1 MIPDRESMERIIKK
15 ADILI
20 EALPYIRTFFG
31 KTVVIKY
38 GGKAMVDEEL
48 KETFAQDVVLMKYV
62 GMNPVI
68 VHGGGP
74 QISSMMKR
82 LGKEPKFVKGIRI
95 TDKETMEIVEMVLGG
110 TINKEIVTAINR
122 HGGKAVGLTG
132 KDGRLITARQIEL
145 DRPKKNKAGSPD
157 MGMAGEVEEVDPRLL
172 SCLEGDRFIPVIAP
186 IGADRQG
193 KGYNIN
199 ADIVAGS
206 IASALKTE
214 KLIFL
219 TDVQGI
225 LDKDGKLLSTLSKKE
240 TSKLIRDEVISNG
253 MLPKVRSCLAALEGG
268 VKKTH
273 IIDGRIPHAILLE
286 IFTDKGIGTEIIS

>member
-1 MIPDRESMERIIKK
+1 MERIIKK

-82 LGKEPKFVKGIRI
+82 LGKEPKFIKGIRV

-132 KDGRLITARQIEL
+132 KDGSLITARQVEL
-145 DRPKKNKAGSPD
+145 DRPKKNKARSPD

-172 SCLEGDRFIPVIAP
+172 SCLERDRFIPVIAP
-186 IGADRQG
+186 IGADREG

-199 ADIVAGS
+199 ADIAAGS

-219 TDVQGI
+219 T
-225 LDKDGKLLSTLSKKE
+225 
-240 TSKLIRDEVISNG
+240 
-253 MLPKVRSCLAALEGG
+253 
-268 VKKTH
+268 
-273 IIDGRIPHAILLE
+273 
-286 IFTDKGIGTEIIS
+286 

>member
-1 MIPDRESMERIIKK
+1 MRDTELMEKLIKK

-20 EALPYIRTFFG
+20 EALPYIRSFFG
-31 KTVVIKY
+31 KTIVIKY
-38 GGKAMVDEEL
+38 GGKAMVDDKL

-62 GMNPVI
+62 GMNPII

-82 LGKEPKFVKGIRI
+82 LGKEPKFVKGVRI
-95 TDKETMEIVEMVLGG
+95 TDQETMEIVEMVLGG

-132 KDGRLITARQIEL
+132 KDGRLITARQLEIEGTK
-145 DRPKKNKAGSPD
+145 RKAAKSPD
-157 MGMAGEVEEVDPRLL
+157 MGMVGEVEKVDPRLL
-172 SCLEGDRFIPVIAP
+172 SCLEVDRFIPVIAP
-186 IGADRQG
+186 IGVDNRG
-193 KGYNIN
+193 RGYNIN
-199 ADIVAGS
+199 ADLVAGS
-206 IASALKTE
+206 IASALKAE

-219 TDVQGI
+219 TDVKGI
-225 LDKDGKLLSTLSKKE
+225 LGRDGRLISTLSKKE
-240 TSKLIRDEVISNG
+240 MSKLIKDEVISDG

-286 IFTDKGIGTEIIS
+286 VFTDKGIGTEIAS

>member
-1 MIPDRESMERIIKK
+1 MMPDRESMERIIKK

-38 GGKAMVDEEL
+38 GGKAMVDEKL

-82 LGKEPKFVKGIRI
+82 LGKEPKFIKGIRV

-132 KDGRLITARQIEL
+132 KDGRLITARQIEP

-172 SCLEGDRFIPVIAP
+172 SCLERDRFIPVIAP
-186 IGADRQG
+186 IGADRKG

-219 TDVQGI
+219 TDVKGI
-225 LDKDGKLLSTLSKKE
+225 LDKDGRLLSTLSKKE
-240 TSKLIRDEVISNG
+240 TSKLIRDEVISDG

-286 IFTDKGIGTEIIS
+286 IFTDKGIGTEIVS

>member
-1 MIPDRESMERIIKK
+1 MERIIKK

-74 QISSMMKR
+74 QISAMMKR
-82 LGKEPKFVKGIRI
+82 LGKEPKFIKGIRV

-132 KDGRLITARQIEL
+132 KDGRLITARQVEL
-145 DRPKKNKAGSPD
+145 DRPKKNKARSPD

-172 SCLEGDRFIPVIAP
+172 SCLERDRFIPVIAP
-186 IGADRQG
+186 IGADREG

-199 ADIVAGS
+199 ADIAAGS

-219 TDVQGI
+219 TDVKGI
-225 LDKDGKLLSTLSKKE
+225 LDKDG
-240 TSKLIRDEVISNG
+240 
-253 MLPKVRSCLAALEGG
+253 
-268 VKKTH
+268 
-273 IIDGRIPHAILLE
+273 
-286 IFTDKGIGTEIIS
+286 

>member
-1 MIPDRESMERIIKK
+1 
-15 ADILI
+15 
-20 EALPYIRTFFG
+20 
-31 KTVVIKY
+31 
-38 GGKAMVDEEL
+38 
-48 KETFAQDVVLMKYV
+48 
-62 GMNPVI
+62 
-68 VHGGGP
+68 
-74 QISSMMKR
+74 
-82 LGKEPKFVKGIRI
+82 
-95 TDKETMEIVEMVLGG
+95 

-132 KDGRLITARQIEL
+132 KDGSLITARQVEL
-145 DRPKKNKAGSPD
+145 DRPKKNKARSPD

-186 IGADRQG
+186 IGADREG

-199 ADIVAGS
+199 ADIAAGS

-219 TDVQGI
+219 TDVKGI
-225 LDKDGKLLSTLSKKE
+225 LDKDGRLLSTLSKKE
-240 TSKLIRDEVISNG
+240 TTRLIRDEVISDG

-286 IFTDKGIGTEIIS
+286 IFTDKGIGTEIVS